1 MTVFKKDS
9 INFTVGSLTHKGM
22 KREGNEDSFCVL
34 IENDS
39 PDYSSGLMIVA
50 DGMGGHEAGEVA
62 SSMAVD
68 GVVEFFGDF
77 ILKEN
82 DSFKKKIKDA
92 TSFLVR
98 SIEKVNFEIYKASK
112 NPETEGMGTTL
123 TTLLLIENVAVIGHV
138 GDSRIYLLRDNE
150 FNQITIDHTW
160 VEGEVNEGRLTAEEA
175 ISHPMRNILS
185 RAIGNNQKVK
195 VYTNTFSLKEK
206 DIILFCSD
214 GLNAM
219 LDDLTIKDI
228 ISTHKPQKA
237 CSLLVDKAN
246 SNGGLDNITV
256 GVINIDSL
264 NYDSSNSIELSKP
277 KGESKTLLGNVFS
290 LLKK

>member
-1 MTVFKKDS
+1 
-9 INFTVGSLTHKGM
+9 
-22 KREGNEDSFCVL
+22 
-34 IENDS
+34 
-39 PDYSSGLMIVA
+39 
-50 DGMGGHEAGEVA
+50 
-62 SSMAVD
+62 
-68 GVVEFFGDF
+68 
-77 ILKEN
+77 
-82 DSFKKKIKDA
+82 
-92 TSFLVR
+92 
-98 SIEKVNFEIYKASK
+98 
-112 NPETEGMGTTL
+112 
-123 TTLLLIENVAVIGHV
+123 
-138 GDSRIYLLRDNE
+138 
-150 FNQITIDHTW
+150 
-160 VEGEVNEGRLTAEEA
+160 
-175 ISHPMRNILS
+175 MRNILS

-195 VYTNTFSLKEK
+195 VDTNTFSLKEK

-237 CSLLVDKAN
+237 CGLLVDKAN